1 MTGTIVYQGEP
12 GAYSHLACQDGFP
25 DMTPKPCA
33 SFSAAFAQV
42 SSGAATLAMIPVE
55 NTVAGRVSDIYHLLP
70 EGGLSIIGEQY
81 LAVHHQLLAVPG
93 TKLSEIKTA
102 RSHPMALGQVRKRL
116 SSMGIKPVADVDTA
130 GAAQS
135 VAQLGDRSI
144 AAIASSLAA
153 QTYGLE
159 ILAADIEDA
168 AHNTTRFLILADEPL
183 NVPKDNGPVVTS
195 FVFKVRSVPSA
206 LYKAL
211 GGFATNG
218 INMTKLESYMVGGSF
233 QAAQFYADVE
243 GHPEDDGMKH
253 ALEELSF
260 FSESVTMLGTYPAH
274 SSRSHKS

>member
-33 SFSAAFAQV
+33 SFAAAFAQV

-135 VAQLGDRSI
+135 VAQLGDKSV
-144 AAIASSLAA
+144 AAI
-153 QTYGLE
+153 
-159 ILAADIEDA
+159 
-168 AHNTTRFLILADEPL
+168 
-183 NVPKDNGPVVTS
+183 
-195 FVFKVRSVPSA
+195 
-206 LYKAL
+206 
-211 GGFATNG
+211 
-218 INMTKLESYMVGGSF
+218 
-233 QAAQFYADVE
+233 
-243 GHPEDDGMKH
+243 
-253 ALEELSF
+253 
-260 FSESVTMLGTYPAH
+260 
-274 SSRSHKS
+274 